1 LAKDK
6 RSFVRQLDRALNE
19 NDPAP
24 SCTSNRARTPKRVG
38 ERLDRIEAELGKMTN
53 VECRMT
59 KEARMLK

>member
-1 LAKDK
+1 M
-6 RSFVRQLDRALNE
+6 RQLDRALNE
-19 NDPAP
+19 NEPAL
-24 SCTSNRARTPKRVG
+24 RARRIGARTPKRVG

>member
-38 ERLDRIEAELGKMTN
+38 ERLDRIEAELEK
-53 VECRMT
+53 
-59 KEARMLK
+59 